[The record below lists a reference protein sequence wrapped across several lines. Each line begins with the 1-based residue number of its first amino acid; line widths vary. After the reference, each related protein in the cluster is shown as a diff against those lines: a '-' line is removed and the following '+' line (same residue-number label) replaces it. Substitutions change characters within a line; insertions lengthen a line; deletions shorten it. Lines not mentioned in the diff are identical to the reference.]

1 LIIVALT
8 SEQFLADFGCSQAEL
23 VLGQDPSF
31 LLWELA
37 HPSMFLAEEPV
48 GGVISLPVGN
58 QFGVTKLLATCLQI
72 FFFHCNHSA
81 GLKALI
87 K

>member
-31 LLWELA
+31 RLWELA
-37 HPSMFLAEEPV
+37 HPSMFLAKEPA
-48 GGVISLPVGN
+48 GAVISLRLWSSNSLPHARV
-58 QFGVTKLLATCLQI
+58 FLR
-72 FFFHCNHSA
+72 CNHSA
-81 GLKALI
+81 GSKAFI